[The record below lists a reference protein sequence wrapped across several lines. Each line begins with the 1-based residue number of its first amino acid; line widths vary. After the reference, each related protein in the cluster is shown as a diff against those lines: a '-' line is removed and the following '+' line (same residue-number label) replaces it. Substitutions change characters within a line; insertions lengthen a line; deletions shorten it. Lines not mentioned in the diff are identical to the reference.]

1 MSQLDNTHY
10 NQGPNET
17 LYTFAGYPSIK
28 IYKSETGNAWVN
40 HLLFGDY
47 IRIKSLDIVNGR
59 VKAKSRNRNGWVKVT
74 DIQKQRVLEVNFVD
88 IGQGDGCHIV
98 TPDDQHII
106 VDAGETD
113 NMNRYLTWR
122 FYLYYKKNPLPFPF
136 ISMISH
142 SDVDHYKGF
151 QYVFDNKFIKFARL
165 YHNGLVER
173 PGPEPLGTTEDGYI
187 TGLVQTNDQMRAL
200 ISNENNRSGSR
211 STYCKTLYKALKANP
226 DIQFKSLAREDD
238 FIEGFNDTNRVN
250 DKEFSIK
257 ILGPITKQVNGKDAL
272 KSINNLG
279 KDKNGHS
286 VIIKIRYGK
295 ADILLGGDVNTE
307 FGEILHHYY
316 EQNNILDELRVDV
329 AKACHHGSN
338 HFYYQF
344 IEDINS
350 AATVISSGDDESY
363 AHPRPDA
370 IGAFGKCGYGD
381 KPLVFSTELARSN
394 KEITFGKLETIAKYF
409 NTIKTKKEEIKTL
422 KKEGYGENSEE
433 VKKLKKKI
441 TDLNKKINSFATKFG
456 MINLR
461 TDGKKMIIAQ
471 KYERK
476 TASGKWDI
484 HMLEYSEA
492 TQRFEL
498 KE

>member
-1 MSQLDNTHY
+1 MNQLSENLY
-10 NQGPNET
+10 NKGPGQT
-17 LYTFAGYPSIK
+17 YYAFAGYPSIK
-28 IYKSETGNAWVN
+28 IYKKNTGNAWAN

-47 IRIKSLDIVNGR
+47 ITIKSLEIVNGR
-59 VKAKSRNRNGWVKVT
+59 VRARSRNKNGWVKA
-74 DIQKQRVLEVNFVD
+74 DEIQKNRVLEVNFVD

-106 VDAGETD
+106 VDSGMSD
-113 NMNRYLTWR
+113 NMNRYLIWR
-122 FYLYYKKNPLPFPF
+122 FYLYYKTERLPFPF
-136 ISMISH
+136 ISVISH
-142 SDVDHYKGF
+142 SDQDHYKGF
-151 QYVFDNKFIKFARL
+151 QQIFDNKCLGFSHV

-173 PGPEPLGTTEDGYI
+173 PGPEPLGKKENGYI
-187 TGLVQTNDQMRAL
+187 TGLVQTDEQMKAL
-200 ISNENNRSGSR
+200 LSDENNRKGTR
-211 STYCKTLYKALKANP
+211 STYCKTLYKAMKANP
-226 DIQFKSLAREDD
+226 DIQFKSLARKDEYM
-238 FIEGFNDTNRVN
+238 EGFGQTHLVN
-250 DKEFSIK
+250 EKEFSIK
-257 ILGPITKQVNGKDAL
+257 ILGPVTEKVNGKDAL
-272 KSINNLG
+272 KSISNLG

-286 VIIKIRYGK
+286 VIIKVRYDK

-316 EQNNILDELRVDV
+316 EQNNMLDELRVDV

-338 HFYYQF
+338 HFYYHF

-350 AATVISSGDDESY
+350 AATVISSGDDEGY

-370 IGAFGKCGYGD
+370 IGAFGKCGYGK

-394 KEITFGKLETIAKYF
+394 KEITFVKLEKIAKYF
-409 NTIKTKKEEIKTL
+409 DSIKEKKEKIKEL
-422 KKEGYGENSEE
+422 LNDGYAAGSDE
-433 VKKLKKKI
+433 VKKLKKQI

-461 TDGKKMIIAQ
+461 TDGRKMIIAQ
-471 KYERK
+471 KYERE

-484 HMLEYSEA
+484 HMLEYSEE
-492 TQRFEL
+492 TKRFEL

>member
-1 MSQLDNTHY
+1 MNQLSENSY
-10 NQGPNET
+10 NKGLGQT
-17 LYTFAGYPSIK
+17 YYAFAGYPSIK
-28 IYKSETGNAWVN
+28 IYKENTGNVWAN

-47 IRIKSLDIVNGR
+47 ISIKSLDIVNGR
-59 VKAKSRNRNGWVKVT
+59 VKAKSRNRNGWVKVEE
-74 DIQKQRVLEVNFVD
+74 IQKQRVLEVNFVD

-106 VDAGETD
+106 VDAGISD

-122 FYLYYKKNPLPFPF
+122 FYLYYRKKPLPFPF
-136 ISMISH
+136 ISIISH
-142 SDVDHYKGF
+142 SDKDHYKGF
-151 QYVFDNKFIKFARL
+151 QQVFDNKNIKFAHL

-173 PGPEPLGTTEDGYI
+173 PGPKPLGIKKNGYI

-200 ISNENNRSGSR
+200 ISDENNRKGTR

-226 DIQFKSLAREDD
+226 DIQFKSLARKDD
-238 FIEGFNDTNRVN
+238 FMEGFEDANRVN
-250 DKEFSIK
+250 NREFSIK
-257 ILGPITKQVNGKDAL
+257 ILGPVTKKIDGKDAL
-272 KSINNLG
+272 KSISNLG

-286 VIIKIRYGK
+286 VIIRVQYDK
-295 ADILLGGDVNTE
+295 ASILLGGDVNTE

-381 KPLVFSTELARSN
+381 KPLIFSTELARSN
-394 KEITFGKLETIAKYF
+394 KEITFVKLEKIAKYF
-409 NTIKTKKEEIKTL
+409 DNIEDKKEEIKKL
-422 KKEGYGENSEE
+422 RDDGFAAGSKEI
-433 VKKLKKKI
+433 KKLKKQI

-461 TDGKKMIIAQ
+461 TDGRKMIIAQ
-471 KYERK
+471 KYERE

-484 HMLEYSEA
+484 HMLEYSEV
-492 TQRFEL
+492 TKRFEL

>member
-1 MSQLDNTHY
+1 MSHLDNTRY
-10 NQGPNET
+10 NQGANET

-28 IYKSETGNAWVN
+28 IYKSETGSAWAN

-59 VKAKSRNRNGWVKVT
+59 VKAKSRNRNGWVKVNE
-74 DIQKQRVLEVNFVD
+74 IQRQRVLEVNFVD

-106 VDAGETD
+106 VDAGMTD

-122 FYLYYKKNPLPFPF
+122 FYLYYKTKPLPFPF
-136 ISMISH
+136 ISVISH
-142 SDVDHYKGF
+142 SDKDHYKGF
-151 QYVFDNKFIKFARL
+151 QQVFDNKCIRFSHV

-173 PGPEPLGTTEDGYI
+173 PGPEPLGTKENGYI
-187 TGLVQTNDQMRAL
+187 TGLVETNDQMNVLLSDA
-200 ISNENNRSGSR
+200 NNRTGTR

-226 DIQFKSLAREDD
+226 NIRFESLARKDE
-238 FIEGFNDTNRVN
+238 FMEGFSDNNRINDQ
-250 DKEFSIK
+250 EFSIK
-257 ILGPITKQVNGKDAL
+257 ILGPVTKEVNGKDAL
-272 KSINNLG
+272 KSISNLG

-286 VIIKIRYGK
+286 VIIKVHYGK
-295 ADILLGGDVNTE
+295 ASILLGGDVNTE

-316 EQNNILDELRVDV
+316 EQNNILDELKVDV

-338 HFYYQF
+338 HFYYKF

-370 IGAFGKCGYGD
+370 IGAFGKCGYGV

-409 NTIKTKKEEIKTL
+409 DTIKTKKEEIKAL
-422 KKEGYGENSEE
+422 KEAGQSADSEE
-433 VKKLKKKI
+433 IKKLKKKI

-471 KYERK
+471 KYERDS
-476 TASGKWDI
+476 ASGKWDI
-484 HMLEYSEA
+484 HQLEYSEA
-492 TQRFEL
+492 TKRFEL